1 LIRAAQQVK
10 SCGAIGQA
18 LNPLHLRNKEGRKK
32 KTMSFGLRK
41 EDHMDSTD
49 SFRECFETLEHR
61 IGRRVH
67 WSACLLGAALVVYNL
82 ATSSPVQ
89 AKTFHCGAGD
99 VQCLIAAINEANANR
114 QKKNTIRLEAGTYT
128 LTAIDNTTVDEPFLP
143 VANGLPV
150 ITSLLTITGQRA
162 ETTIIER
169 DSSAPFFRILNVAAA
184 GALTL
189 QRLTVRG
196 GFPFAGNGGGI
207 FNDGILTIIKS
218 TISQNAVRF
227 PSFSGGGIFNRGTL
241 TITNSTISS
250 NATLDG
256 NGGGI
261 FNNGMLTITNSTIS
275 SNEARLSGHGIFNGG
290 TLTVTNSTIVGNTP
304 GVDAF
309 GFNGGGIFT
318 VGTVEL
324 QNTILALNMVALSG
338 RGPDCSGPVTSL
350 GNNLIG
356 DPTGCTITLQPS
368 DLTGDPGL
376 GDFTDNGKPG
386 NGHFPLLSSSQA
398 IDAGND
404 DVCPKRDQLGRR
416 RVGPC
421 DIGAIAFRDK
431 DDRRHEE
438 EDDQQHEEDL
448 VGAVQGSR

>member
-1 LIRAAQQVK
+1 
-10 SCGAIGQA
+10 
-18 LNPLHLRNKEGRKK
+18 
-32 KTMSFGLRK
+32 M
-41 EDHMDSTD
+41 
-49 SFRECFETLEHR
+49 
-61 IGRRVH
+61 
-67 WSACLLGAALVVYNL
+67 AALVVYAL
-82 ATSSPVQ
+82 APHPVQ

-99 VQCLIAAINEANANR
+99 VSCLIAAINEANANR

-128 LTAIDNTTVDEPFLP
+128 LTAIDNTTAEEPNGLP

-150 ITSLLTITGQRA
+150 ITSSLTITGQGA
-162 ETTIIER
+162 KTTIVER
-169 DSSAPFFRILNVAAA
+169 DTSAPFFRILNVATA

-189 QRLTVRG
+189 QRLTLRG
-196 GFPFAGNGGGI
+196 GFPFAGDGGGI

-218 TISQNAVRF
+218 TISQNGVRF
-227 PSFSGGGIFNRGTL
+227 PFFSGGGIFNDGT
-241 TITNSTISS
+241 
-250 NATLDG
+250 
-256 NGGGI
+256 
-261 FNNGMLTITNSTIS
+261 LTITNSTIS
-275 SNEARLSGHGIFNGG
+275 SNEARVDGNGIFNGG

-324 QNTILALNMVALSG
+324 QNTILALNMRGLSG
-338 RGPDCSGPVTSL
+338 RGPDCFGTVTSL

-386 NGHFPLLSSSQA
+386 NGHFPLLSTSKA
-398 IDAGND
+398 IDAGNNA
-404 DVCPKRDQLGRR
+404 VCPRSDQLRKR

-438 EDDQQHEEDL
+438 EDDHQHEEDT
-448 VGAVQGSR
+448 AKASR